1 MYKHILLPTDGSALS
16 ERAIV
21 SGVELARTLGASVTG
36 FHVIA
41 PYHAL
46 TGEMDMLI
54 DTKAEYQRVALARS
68 EKYLANLS
76 AVAKQAGVTCDC
88 ISEESDRPYEAIIAA
103 AGKRTCDLIVM
114 ASHGRSGVRGLI
126 LGSETIKVLT
136 HSKIPVLV
144 LR

>member
-16 ERAIV
+16 ESAIA
-21 SGVELARTLGASVTG
+21 SGVELAKTLGASVTG

-54 DTKAEYQRVALARS
+54 DTKAGYQKAAQVRS
-68 EKYLANLS
+68 EKYLASLS
-76 AVAKQAGVTCDC
+76 AIAKQAGVTCDC
-88 ISEESDRPYEAIIAA
+88 ISEESARPYEAIIAA
-103 AGKRTCDLIVM
+103 AGKRDCDLIVM
-114 ASHGRSGVRGLI
+114 ASHGRSGVRALL